1 MKINAKHITA
11 ANVLYLHSIGRKVVV
26 KPPQK
31 VVSLAEYRA
40 KKQVHVFGGSAS

>member
-1 MKINAKHITA
+1 MKIDAKHITA
-11 ANVLYLHSIGRKVVV
+11 ESVRYLHSIGRKVVV

-40 KKQVHVFGGSAS
+40 KKNTPVFGGSAS

>member
-1 MKINAKHITA
+1 MKIDAKHITA
-11 ANVLYLHSIGRKVVV
+11 ESVLYLHSIGCKVVV

-40 KKQVHVFGGSAS
+40 KKQVPVFGGGAS